1 MLEQYIKAD
10 SDDVKAMVDT
20 QRKSDRELAEK
31 PNKAKNRLKEY
42 WEVETDETKK
52 AWLEDIMKDI

>member
-1 MLEQYIKAD
+1 MVEQYIKAD

-20 QRKSDRELAEK
+20 QRKSDRELTEK
-31 PNKAKNRLKEY
+31 LNKVKSPLKEV